1 MKKTVAKPTKFTL
14 PIILFI
20 VLISVFSACRHSPS
34 EQIIYN
40 KKYSEAID
48 SSTQFLLQKMHI
60 MSIPGISVSVS
71 VNGELVWSQ
80 GLGLAQKELNVPAG
94 RYTKY
99 RIGNTTQLFT
109 IALISKL
116 HENGV
121 IDIDENYFKY
131 IPEFKNQNYEISARM
146 LAAHTAGYPYTP
158 EYYLDHLPE
167 VETFRDYITLVE
179 KTNLQFLPDTKH
191 EFSDNNIALLALL
204 AEDVSNTFYIDLL
217 KERILDTLHLKNTV
231 ADNSLYIIP
240 NRSGYYSLDYIAR
253 LINAPEINLQPF
265 LPMHGLL
272 STAED
277 LNTFGC
283 QLLEPG
289 FFNQQTI
296 ERFTNQHQ
304 LLNGQKINRSQG
316 FLITFDKQNRKIVYF
331 PGNTIG
337 GSSAILIYPDE
348 KLVVSMCANKGDE
361 LAALPAYQVSEF
373 FMNQIVT
380 PNKNRV
386 SKAAPDSGE

>member
-1 MKKTVAKPTKFTL
+1 
-14 PIILFI
+14 
-20 VLISVFSACRHSPS
+20 
-34 EQIIYN
+34 
-40 KKYSEAID
+40 
-48 SSTQFLLQKMHI
+48 
-60 MSIPGISVSVS
+60 
-71 VNGELVWSQ
+71 
-80 GLGLAQKELNVPAG
+80 
-94 RYTKY
+94 
-99 RIGNTTQLFT
+99 
-109 IALISKL
+109 L

-204 AEDVSNTFYIDLL
+204 AEDVSNTFYKDLL

-231 ADNSLYIIP
+231 ADNSLYITP

-380 PNKNRV
+380 PNKNRI